1 MTNRR
6 LKIKYLSFTIVTVPN
21 YSTKLEAH
29 QPNTSRDSTKILTK
43 RKQAHKIPLLLPCP
57 AMKLYGSCER
67 PPKNRLL
74 PMMARIWTWRIMVCF
89 YRSLIISLRMIKH
102 RKRRLMWVKNLRRK
116 LSRKSKERRFK
127 KNSQSK
133 YSLRSGHWCPMRK
146 KRMRLCRS
154 SQIRH
159 HRRVPKRK
167 ASTR

>member
-29 QPNTSRDSTKILTK
+29 QPNTSRDSTKTLTK
-43 RKQAHKIPLLLPCP
+43 RKQAHKILLPSPCP
-57 AMKLYGSCER
+57 AMKLYESCER

-102 RKRRLMWVKNLRRK
+102 RKRRLTWVKNLRRK
-116 LSRKSKERRFK
+116 VSRKSKARGFK
-127 KNSQSK
+127 RNSQSK
-133 YSLRSGHWCPMRK
+133 FLRHSDHWCPMRK
-146 KRMRLCRS
+146 KRMRLCRKN
-154 SQIRH
+154 RVRR